1 MFKGRDGFEAGME
14 FEAATSINIDAFK
27 SRGSKIMF
35 VHGIADPIF
44 SPLDTIQYLQS
55 LQDRY
60 GADTANFGRLF
71 LIPGMNHCAGGPSTD
86 EYDAVTALGTWV
98 EKR

>member
-1 MFKGRDGFEAGME
+1 
-14 FEAATSINIDAFK
+14 
-27 SRGSKIMF
+27 MF